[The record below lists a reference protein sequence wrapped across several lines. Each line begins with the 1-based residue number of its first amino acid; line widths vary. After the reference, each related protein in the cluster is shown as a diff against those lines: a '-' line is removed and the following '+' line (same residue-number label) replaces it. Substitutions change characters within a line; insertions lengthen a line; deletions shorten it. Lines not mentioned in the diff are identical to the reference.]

1 MILEPTL
8 VTFGQLF
15 IVKGGF
21 LAQKLKVKCIC
32 NVFGD
37 TFLMLSRNIF
47 YDHDAS
53 VGCQVIPRLSDP
65 TLTFD
70 PIP

>member
-8 VTFGQLF
+8 VTLGQLF
-15 IVKGGF
+15 IVIGGF

-37 TFLMLSRNIF
+37 TLLMLSRNIF

-53 VGCQVIPRLSDP
+53 VRGIVNCRHLQTTVAYRL
-65 TLTFD
+65 L
-70 PIP
+70 